1 MEDLISQTSKIIDE
15 LLAAERRSA
24 PQPRIAPEAFE
35 DSQALRPGRQGR
47 SEAEVFDLLREIV
60 AQTPRSSDPRFFN
73 QLFAGRLPIA
83 TAGEMLAS
91 FMNVSMYTYKAAGPN
106 VLLEWELVKRML
118 ELAGIPDGDGTFLP
132 GGSLAN
138 LVGMLLGRNQAAP
151 GMRDEGAP
159 PQRLITYVTVEGHY
173 SINKNA
179 GILGMGRSN
188 VRAIA
193 ADPSGRLCPEDLRSA
208 IETDLQAGHLPAVV
222 VATSGT
228 TVRGAFD
235 PLEQMADICHEFGIW
250 LHVDAAVGGSMLLHP
265 VERTQMRGIER
276 ADSITW
282 DAHKMMGVPLTCSA
296 LLVRDPEILTRSFS
310 EAADYLFQA
319 DTDFLNP
326 GKRSIQCGRR
336 NDALKLWAAWQHLG
350 DEGWAKRL
358 DRQLHLARYLAKQV
372 EAHPALEL
380 CEAPPLTMVNFVAP
394 GKSSPR
400 ICEILH
406 TRGDAIVGFGDC
418 AGVESIRMVTMNP
431 EVTEAQLDRLIEEI
445 AAVASKLPDA
455 APSIQVQR
463 ERASSAAS
471 SS

>member
-1 MEDLISQTSKIIDE
+1 MKNKVNV
-15 LLAAERRSA
+15 
-24 PQPRIAPEAFE
+24 FE
-35 DSQALRPGRQGR
+35 GPDALR
-47 SEAEVFDLLREIV
+47 
-60 AQTPRSSDPRFFN
+60 
-73 QLFAGRLPIA
+73 
-83 TAGEMLAS
+83 
-91 FMNVSMYTYKAAGPN
+91 
-106 VLLEWELVKRML
+106 
-118 ELAGIPDGDGTFLP
+118 
-132 GGSLAN
+132 
-138 LVGMLLGRNQAAP
+138 
-151 GMRDEGAP
+151 
-159 PQRLITYVTVEGHY
+159 
-173 SINKNA
+173 
-179 GILGMGRSN
+179 
-188 VRAIA
+188 
-193 ADPSGRLCPEDLRSA
+193 
-208 IETDLQAGHLPAVV
+208 
-222 VATSGT
+222 
-228 TVRGAFD
+228 
-235 PLEQMADICHEFGIW
+235 
-250 LHVDAAVGGSMLLHP
+250 
-265 VERTQMRGIER
+265 
-276 ADSITW
+276 
-282 DAHKMMGVPLTCSA
+282 
-296 LLVRDPEILTRSFS
+296 
-310 EAADYLFQA
+310 
-319 DTDFLNP
+319 DFLNP